1 MGQGVRIRASRVLLL
16 IPVGLAPFALAP
28 ARDAPRGGGP
38 WVFSYFLDNGQD
50 GMHLAYSR
58 DGLKWTPLG
67 GGRPYLSPTV
77 GGRLIR
83 DPCIILGPDRIFHAV
98 WTTGWYEQ
106 GIGIA
111 HSRDLIDWSEAAFL
125 PVMAHERQAANAW
138 APEIVYD
145 EETSQYLIF
154 WATTIPGRF
163 PATDD
168 SGSISKA
175 GVALNHR
182 IYRTTTRDF
191 KEYTRA
197 ELFLDPGFNV
207 IDATIVR
214 DGARLL
220 MFLKDETLRP
230 NARKDIRLAAADH
243 ALGPYVL
250 EPSPI
255 SKENWVEGPTA
266 FRAGPDM
273 VVLFDAYTRK
283 RYEGVK
289 SRDLKTWTALGAEL
303 EMPPGARH
311 GTACAVPERI
321 LDGLLARGRPDAP
334 ADTTNGVLRP

>member
-1 MGQGVRIRASRVLLL
+1 MGRRLLRSAGGVF
-16 IPVGLAPFALAP
+16 PVILVGVALVALAGP
-28 ARDAPRGGGP
+28 AVAPRGAGP

-58 DGLKWTPLG
+58 DGLTWTPLG
-67 GGRPYLSPTV
+67 GGRPFLAPTV
-77 GGRLIR
+77 GGGLIR
-83 DPCIILGPDRIFHAV
+83 DPCIVLGPDNVYHAV

-111 HSRDLIDWSEAAFL
+111 HSPDLITWSEAAFL
-125 PVMAHERQAANAW
+125 PVMVHERKAANAW
-138 APEIVYD
+138 APEIFFD
-145 EETSQYLIF
+145 EDTGQYLIF

-163 PATDD
+163 PATDE
-168 SGSISKA
+168 SGSQNKD

-191 KEYTRA
+191 RNYSRA
-197 ELFLDPGFNV
+197 DLFLDPGFNV
-207 IDATIVR
+207 IDATVVR
-214 DGARLL
+214 DGTRYV

-230 NARKDIRLAAADH
+230 EPHKDIRIAVSDH

-250 EPSPI
+250 APDPV
-255 SKENWVEGPTA
+255 SKVNWVEGPTA
-266 FRAGPDM
+266 FRAGQDM

-283 RYEGVK
+283 RYEGVR

-311 GTACAVPERI
+311 GTVFAVPGKI
-321 LDGLLARGRPDAP
+321 LRGLLAAMPP
-334 ADTTNGVLRP
+334 AGPTGENDGTE